1 MIQGV
6 RGRPA
11 KVPAKLESKGTLQ
24 TSITTWPPIDEP
36 FQAYIEDS
44 RGRRL
49 SEKTQFAPLRA
60 EVEKPKPVP
69 EPTLPV
75 GFPEDVP
82 IYPGVK
88 IEISNNRSGRMSVVF
103 RTTDTSDKVA
113 LFYVEKLKANG
124 WSPRTTIDNKEMTGI
139 DGAKKG
145 QSLTVVL
152 TEGKDASTEVSL
164 IVTRERRL
172 N

>member
-1 MIQGV
+1 
-6 RGRPA
+6 
-11 KVPAKLESKGTLQ
+11 
-24 TSITTWPPIDEP
+24 
-36 FQAYIEDS
+36 
-44 RGRRL
+44 
-49 SEKTQFAPLRA
+49 
-60 EVEKPKPVP
+60 
-69 EPTLPV
+69 
-75 GFPEDVP
+75 
-82 IYPGVK
+82 
-88 IEISNNRSGRMSVVF
+88 MSVVF
-103 RTTDTSDKVA
+103 RTTDTSDNVA
-113 LFYVEKLKANG
+113 LLYVEKLKANG